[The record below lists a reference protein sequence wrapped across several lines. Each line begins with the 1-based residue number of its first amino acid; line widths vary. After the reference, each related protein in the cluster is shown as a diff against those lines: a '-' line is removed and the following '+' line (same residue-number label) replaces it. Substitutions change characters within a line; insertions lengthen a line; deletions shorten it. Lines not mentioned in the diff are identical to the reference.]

1 MKILELLDEENI
13 FIDFAAKNK
22 RDFFQKAVSIVVS
35 KCSQFCHEE
44 ILTLFLEREKTMST
58 GIGKK
63 IAVPHIIY
71 GKCLSQQLFIFS
83 LRTPIDFKALDRQPV
98 ELIIMFVGPKT
109 ESNLP
114 YLQILAK
121 LSRLMKND
129 HIVEKLLKSKSI
141 EAIFQVLKEY
151 EQC

>member
-1 MKILELLDEENI
+1 MKILDHLSEENI
-13 FIDFAAKNK
+13 FFDFAVHGKD
-22 RDFFQKAVSIVVS
+22 DFFQKAAAIIVSR
-35 KCSQFCHEE
+35 CSSFRREE
-44 ILTLFLEREKTMST
+44 VLQLFLEREKTMST

-63 IAVPHIIY
+63 IAIPHIMY
-71 GKCLSQQLFIFS
+71 GKCLSQQLYIFR
-83 LRTPIDFKALDRQPV
+83 LHTPIDFNALDQQPV

-121 LSRLMKND
+121 LSRMMKND
-129 HIVEKLLKSKSI
+129 RIVAQLLASRSS
-141 EAIFQVLKEY
+141 EAIYQVLRDY